1 MGQEIERSRFSR
13 EDFAEFHR
21 RLKCETELL
30 GEWMRTGTLADEHPR
45 MGLELEAWLVDG
57 AGMPAPLNAEVL
69 SRVSDPRVENELALY
84 NLELNTAAHLL
95 SGRPFAALEAEL
107 ELRLHR
113 ADAAAREVG
122 ARIGLVGILP
132 SLREADLT
140 VASMTPSPRYMA
152 LNEQVL
158 ELRNR
163 QPLLLE
169 IEGAERL
176 TTERSD
182 VMLEAA
188 TTSLQLH
195 MQVPPARAAD
205 YFNAAVAVSAATVGV
220 AANAPFLFGQRLW
233 EETRIPL
240 FEQAVAVTP
249 LEPDRA
255 GPLARVGF
263 GSGYGRD
270 TLYHFF
276 VENRQH
282 HPLLLPMLFDAPPEK
297 LAHLRLHNGT
307 IWRWNRPL
315 VEVVDGRCHLR
326 MEHRVMAAGPTMRD
340 VVANAA
346 LFYGVV
352 CDLAGEGVPMAER
365 LPFPVAERNFYRAA
379 RYGLAAEVEW
389 FGGQRGP
396 LGALIRERL
405 LPAARRGLAA
415 MGVAEGD
422 AAPYLDVIAH
432 RAGVEGAGVT
442 GAAWQ
447 SAWVERHGRDLPGLT
462 LAYLERA
469 ATGEPVHRWPL

>member
-1 MGQEIERSRFSR
+1 MGQKIAQTHFTRD
-13 EDFAEFHR
+13 DFAEFRR
-21 RLKCETELL
+21 RLKVETELL
-30 GEWMRTGTLADEHPR
+30 REWIRSGSLADEHPR

-57 AGMPAPLNAEVL
+57 EGLPAPLNEQVL
-69 SRVSDPRVENELALY
+69 DRVSDPHIENELALY
-84 NLELNTAAHLL
+84 NLELNTGVYPLA
-95 SGRPFAALEAEL
+95 GRPFSGLEAEL
-107 ELRLHR
+107 AGRLGV
-113 ADAAAREVG
+113 AEAAAGEEG
-122 ARIGLVGILP
+122 ARIGLMGILP
-132 SLREADLT
+132 SLRESDLT

-158 ELRNR
+158 ALRNR
-163 QPLLLE
+163 QPLQLE
-169 IEGAERL
+169 IDGVEHL
-176 TTERSD
+176 STERFD

-195 MQVPPARAAD
+195 IQVPPARAAD
-205 YFNAAVAVSAATVGV
+205 YFNAAVVLSAATVGV
-220 AANAPFLFGQRLW
+220 AANSPFLFGRRLW

-240 FEQAVAVTP
+240 FEQAVAVTA
-249 LEPDRA
+249 LERDRA

-270 TLYHFF
+270 ALYNFF

-282 HPLLLPMLFDAPPEK
+282 HPLLLPMLFDTPPEQ

-315 VEVVDGRCHLR
+315 VEVVEGRCHLR
-326 MEHRVMAAGPTMRD
+326 MEHRVMASGPTMRD

-346 LFYGVV
+346 FFYGAV
-352 CDLAGEGVPMAER
+352 CDLAAEAAPMAER
-365 LPFPVAERNFYRAA
+365 LPFHLAERNFYQAA

-389 FGGQRGP
+389 FGGQRGL
-396 LGALIRERL
+396 LGALIQERL
-405 LPAARRGLAA
+405 LPAARRGLAR

-422 AAPYLDVIAH
+422 AAPYLDVIAE
-432 RAGVEGAGVT
+432 RTARGAT

-447 SAWVERHGRDLPGLT
+447 SAWVERHGRDMADLT